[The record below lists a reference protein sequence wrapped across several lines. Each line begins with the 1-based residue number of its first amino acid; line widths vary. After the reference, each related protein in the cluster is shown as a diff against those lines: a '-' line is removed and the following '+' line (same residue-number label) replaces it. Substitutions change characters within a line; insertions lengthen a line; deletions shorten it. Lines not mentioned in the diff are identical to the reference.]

1 LSLGK
6 ELEAAPIEITENTEP
21 APIEKTEN
29 LDDYYAALT

>member
-6 ELEAAPIEITENTEP
+6 ELEAAPIEITKNTEP